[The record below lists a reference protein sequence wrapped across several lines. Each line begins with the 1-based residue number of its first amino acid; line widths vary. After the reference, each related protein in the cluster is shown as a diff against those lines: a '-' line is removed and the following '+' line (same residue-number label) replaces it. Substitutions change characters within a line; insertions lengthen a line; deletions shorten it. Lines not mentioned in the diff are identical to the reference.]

1 MTYSQINQT
10 KVKGFQKIHKKT
22 NKILKKM
29 DKQFKVKRTVTIYM
43 LLSLVVFSVLLSS
56 VAFYFFGH
64 NEGYSQKES
73 EINAQE
79 KMQKQQDLMVMEL
92 EQVWNIFLKYLMVK
106 TMFWLP
112 WIIGGIILGWILH
125 GIF

>member
-1 MTYSQINQT
+1 M
-10 KVKGFQKIHKKT
+10 KAKT
-22 NKILKKM
+22 NKILKKINT
-29 DKQFKVKRTVTIYM
+29 QFKVKRPVTMYM
-43 LLSLVVFSVLLSS
+43 LLILILISVLLSS
-56 VAFYFFGH
+56 IAFYFIGH
-64 NEGYSQKES
+64 NEGYGQKES

-79 KMQKQQDLMVMEL
+79 KMQQQQDLMGMEL
-92 EQVWNIFLKYLMVK
+92 EQVWHIFLKYIMVK

>member
-1 MTYSQINQT
+1 MEAKT
-10 KVKGFQKIHKKT
+10 K
-22 NKILKKM
+22 KILKKI
-29 DKQFKVKRTVTIYM
+29 DKNFKQKRPVTIYM
-43 LLSLVVFSVLLSS
+43 LLSLVLISVVLSS
-56 VAFYFFGH
+56 IAFYWFGH
-64 NEGYSQKES
+64 NGGYNQKTW

-79 KMQKQQDLMVMEL
+79 KAQQQQDLMGMEL
-92 EQVWNIFLKYLMVK
+92 EQVWQIFLKYLMVK

>member
-1 MTYSQINQT
+1 MKAKTKKLIKKIN
-10 KVKGFQKIHKKT
+10 KNFKQK
-22 NKILKKM
+22 
-29 DKQFKVKRTVTIYM
+29 RPVTIYM
-43 LLSLVVFSVLLSS
+43 LLSLVLISVVLSS
-56 VAFYFFGH
+56 IAFYWIGH
-64 NEGYSQKES
+64 NEGYNQKTS

-79 KMQKQQDLMVMEL
+79 KAQQQQELMGMEL
-92 EQVWNIFLKYLMVK
+92 EQVWQIFLKYLMVK

>member
-1 MTYSQINQT
+1 MA
-10 KVKGFQKIHKKT
+10 KIT
-22 NKILKKM
+22 RKILKKL
-29 DKQFKVKRTVTIYM
+29 DTQFKAKRHVTIYM
-43 LLSLVVFSVLLSS
+43 LLSLVVISVLLSS
-56 VAFYFFGH
+56 VVFYFIGH
-64 NEGYSQKES
+64 TDGYGQKTS

-79 KMQKQQDLMVMEL
+79 KMQQQQDLMSMEL
-92 EQVWNIFLKYLMVK
+92 EQVRNTFLKYLMVK

>member
-1 MTYSQINQT
+1 MA
-10 KVKGFQKIHKKT
+10 KKT
-22 NKILKKM
+22 RKILKKI
-29 DKQFKVKRTVTIYM
+29 DTQFKVKRPVTMYM
-43 LLSLVVFSVLLSS
+43 LLSLVVISVLLSS
-56 VAFYFFGH
+56 VVFYFIGH
-64 NEGYSQKES
+64 NEGYGQKTS

-79 KMQKQQDLMVMEL
+79 KMQQQQDLMGMEL

-112 WIIGGIILGWILH
+112 WILGGIIVGWILH